1 MANSLIHE
9 TSPYLLQH
17 AHNPVN
23 WQPWSEKAFKTA
35 VSENKLVIVSIG
47 YSACHWCHVMEH
59 ESFEDEQVARLMNSH
74 FICIKVDREER
85 PDIDQFF
92 MDAAQLMIG
101 RGGWPLNAVALP
113 DGRPVYAGTYFPKT
127 SWMGLLNEIS
137 VGYKKQPEKYLE
149 YAAKLVAGIKGL
161 SVIKLPPGGVGFR
174 QAQPPAFNLADLE
187 EAYSVFSSQFDRKNG
202 GRGRAPKFPMPDNW
216 QFTLRYYYLT
226 KNEAALQQTLTT
238 LDKMALGGIYD
249 QLGGGFARYATDAE
263 WKIPHF
269 EKMLYDNAQLIAL
282 YSTAYTITKK
292 ELYKTIVYET
302 IEFINRELKS
312 PLGGFYCAIDADSEG
327 IEGKFYVWT
336 SEEVKRIVG
345 TVHFPLVKDFFGIDN
360 EALWEEG
367 QNILLVAATPE
378 SLAEKYKLPL
388 EECLSI
394 IVIAKQKLFEE
405 RNKRTRPGTDNKI
418 LLSWN
423 ALMIKGLIDAW
434 LAFNEPSFLE
444 LATANLIFIRK
455 ELARDGKLFHSY
467 SAGQG
472 GHTIPTGKASIPG
485 FLEDYAIYISALL
498 AYYQAVLDESSL
510 REARNLIEFVT
521 TNFQDEESGFF
532 WFTSKENNELAARKI
547 ETGDNVISS
556 PNSVMAHN
564 LFVAGKLFSNDEY
577 NAMSEKMLLAM
588 VPNIL
593 EQPAYYSN
601 WAILLANNLPSFY
614 EVVFTG
620 EKAKKN
626 LSDFSKNY
634 IPNKIVAGTEGPGSD
649 LPLLQN
655 KYVAGKS
662 LIYVCENFT
671 CQKPVETVEEAMRII
686 HK

>member
-1 MANSLIHE
+1 MPNALINE

-23 WQPWSEKAFKTA
+23 WQPWSEKAFQTA
-35 VSENKLVIVSIG
+35 ASENKLVIVSIG

-137 VGYKKQPEKYLE
+137 VGYKKQPDKYLE

-161 SVIKLPPGGVGFR
+161 SIIKLPQEDAGFR
-174 QAQPPAFNLADLE
+174 QAQPPAFNLADLD

-216 QFTLRYYYLT
+216 QFMLRYHFLT
-226 KNEAALQQTLTT
+226 NSKEALQQSLLT

-269 EKMLYDNAQLIAL
+269 EKMLYDNAQLISL
-282 YSTAYTITKK
+282 YSSAYTITKK

-312 PLGGFYCAIDADSEG
+312 SHGGFYCAIDADSEG
-327 IEGKFYVWT
+327 VEGKFYIWT
-336 SEEVKRIVG
+336 SEELERIIG
-345 TVHFPLVKDFFGIDN
+345 TEHFPLIKDYFGIDN
-360 EALWEEG
+360 EGLWEEG
-367 QNILLVAATPE
+367 QNILLLTATPE
-378 SLAEKYKLPL
+378 NLAEKYKLPL
-388 EECLSI
+388 DECLSI
-394 IVIAKQKLFEE
+394 IANAKQKLFEE
-405 RNKRTRPGTDNKI
+405 RAKRTRPGTDNKI

-423 ALMIKGLIDAW
+423 ALMIKGLIDAY
-434 LAFNEPSFLE
+434 LAFDEPSFLE
-444 LATANLIFIRK
+444 LASANLNFLRK
-455 ELARDGKLFHSY
+455 ELIRDGKLFHNY
-467 SAGQG
+467 NED
-472 GHTIPTGKASIPG
+472 KAAIPG
-485 FLEDYAIYISALL
+485 FLEDYAMYISALL
-498 AYYQAVLDESSL
+498 AYYQAVFDEPSL
-510 REARNLIEFVT
+510 FEAQNWIEYVT
-521 TNFQDEESGFF
+521 THFQDSESGFF

-547 ETGDNVISS
+547 ETSDNVISS

-564 LFVAGKLFSNDEY
+564 FFIAGKLFSNDEY
-577 NAMSEKMLLAM
+577 SAISKKMLRTM
-588 VPNIL
+588 VPNIV

-601 WAILLANNLPSFY
+601 WAILLANNLPPFF
-614 EVVFTG
+614 EVVFSG
-620 EKAKKN
+620 EKAQKN
-626 LSDFSKNY
+626 LAGFSKNY
-634 IPNKIVAGTEGPGSD
+634 IPNKIVAGTEGANGD

-655 KYVAGKS
+655 KYVPGKS
-662 LIYVCENFT
+662 FIYVCENFT
-671 CQKPVETVEEAMRII
+671 CQKPVETAVEALSII